1 MQIVLTSKLGNDI
14 LYLTIKLGKGD
25 VIMDKEEILEKS
37 RKENDISD
45 ERIEY
50 IGLKGAYFSMSV
62 LTILW
67 ILLSRFTPLD
77 DSANYAMG
85 LLVTVTCFSNWTYQ
99 FIKVRTKTSVFFM
112 ILFFL
117 AAVIFLILFLKYVY
131 HLF

>member
-1 MQIVLTSKLGNDI
+1 MN
-14 LYLTIKLGKGD
+14 
-25 VIMDKEEILEKS
+25 KEEILAKS

-67 ILLSRFTPLD
+67 IILSRFTPLD

-85 LLVTVTCFSNWTYQ
+85 LLVTTTCFADWTYQ

-117 AAVIFLILFLKYVY
+117 AAAMFLILFLKYVY